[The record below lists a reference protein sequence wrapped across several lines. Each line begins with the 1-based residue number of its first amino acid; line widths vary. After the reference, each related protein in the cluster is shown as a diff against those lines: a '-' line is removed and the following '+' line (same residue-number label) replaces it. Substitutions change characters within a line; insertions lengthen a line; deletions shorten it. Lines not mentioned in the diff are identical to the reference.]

1 MPRPRTKT
9 VGGVL
14 YLTIWVYPDS
24 AKGTCTFNGDAKYV
38 TDTGNVILF
47 KAAAKVHITM
57 VIPTPTG
64 GYKFDAANSIVI
76 SENLAHKGQPGYRP
90 SNFTPPVLTGNTQI
104 EFDDDNHGN
113 KHFYY
118 TLNFI
123 DPNGNPFSFDPI
135 IVNN

>member
-1 MPRPRTKT
+1 MPRPRTRT
-9 VGGVL
+9 VNGVL

-24 AKGTCTFNGDAKYV
+24 AQGTCTFNGDPKYV

-47 KAAAKVHITM
+47 KAAPQVNITM
-57 VIPTPTG
+57 VAQA
-64 GYKFDAANSIVI
+64 GYAFDPAKSIVI

-118 TLNFI
+118 TLNFV
-123 DPNGNPFSFDPI
+123 DPNGNPFSYDPI